1 MKNLKA
7 LAKSTFLKKNLKFT
21 SVSNFTVNE
30 LLPVTVSW
38 SKNCSKLSQ
47 MTSPSSG
54 VVFVHTGMYKIKSD
68 VVNISK
74 Y

>member
-30 LLPVTVSW
+30 LLPATVSW

-54 VVFVHTGMYKIKSD
+54 MVYHTIMYKTESD